1 MDSKALPQETLTSDM
16 CPTTDI
22 ERDEMAGK
30 PYVNLLGKIM
40 YAQVRTRYDVSNVV
54 KNLSRFQKNLDMM
67 HWQALLHLLGYL
79 KATAH
84 YKLTY

>member
-16 CPTTDI
+16 CPTTDV

-54 KNLSRFQKNLDMM
+54 KNLSRFQKNLGMM